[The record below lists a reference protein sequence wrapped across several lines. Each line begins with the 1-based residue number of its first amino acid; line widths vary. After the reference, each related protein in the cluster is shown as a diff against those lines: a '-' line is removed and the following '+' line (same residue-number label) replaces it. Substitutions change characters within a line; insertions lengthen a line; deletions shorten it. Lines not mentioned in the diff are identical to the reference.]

1 MGSTRNS
8 WRETRA
14 AVAVEKA
21 AGDWLAKRD
30 RGLSAAEAVAFT
42 DWKSADPRH
51 AAELARL
58 DATWSALD
66 TADEVPEIM
75 AISREVDDRLERRDQ
90 KGRRSWWLVGALA
103 AASVALVVTRTDWLP
118 VPTANSAVV
127 IAPSPTYRI
136 VPGQAQQL
144 TLADGTIVELNAD
157 SAVEPAFTLQ
167 ERRVRLVR
175 GEAHFAVVRDAA
187 RPFVV
192 QAGDVAIRAVGT
204 AFDVRIGP
212 AGVQLLVT
220 EGKVRVDAAIAGLPA
235 SPATP
240 LVVAGERLVVT
251 AGNRASDLAALRPE
265 TLAPD
270 EIERSL
276 AWKRPQ
282 LIFERTPLA
291 EAVKAFNRFN
301 RGKLVIADPALAGR
315 ILGGTFQADN
325 VEAFVHLLEAGFDV
339 AAERRGDS
347 ETILRQRR

>member
-192 QAGDVAIRAVGT
+192 QAGDVAMFGSV
-204 AFDVRIGP
+204 P
-212 AGVQLLVT
+212 
-220 EGKVRVDAAIAGLPA
+220 
-235 SPATP
+235 
-240 LVVAGERLVVT
+240 
-251 AGNRASDLAALRPE
+251 PE
-265 TLAPD
+265 YNC
-270 EIERSL
+270 
-276 AWKRPQ
+276 W
-282 LIFERTPLA
+282 
-291 EAVKAFNRFN
+291 
-301 RGKLVIADPALAGR
+301 
-315 ILGGTFQADN
+315 
-325 VEAFVHLLEAGFDV
+325 
-339 AAERRGDS
+339 
-347 ETILRQRR
+347 